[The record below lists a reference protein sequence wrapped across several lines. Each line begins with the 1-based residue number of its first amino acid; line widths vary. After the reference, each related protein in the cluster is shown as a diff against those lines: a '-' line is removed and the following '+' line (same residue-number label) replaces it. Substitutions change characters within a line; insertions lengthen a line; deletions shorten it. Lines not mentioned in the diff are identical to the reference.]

1 MVHAVPLHGRGTNY
15 SAITQLHPTLAA
27 ARRVVEMEKKIINQK
42 EYLKKYLSS
51 GDGDDKKKKKKKK
64 MKVGIKK

>member
-1 MVHAVPLHGRGTNY
+1 
-15 SAITQLHPTLAA
+15 
-27 ARRVVEMEKKIINQK
+27 MEKKIIDQK

-64 MKVGIKK
+64 MKLGAKTL